1 MRRRAGS
8 GNVGRAGG
16 AAPSATKEM
25 AMQQHGRDETETR
38 GDLRADPTQVHRR
51 QRGKNLAMLAV
62 LVGIVVLLFVI
73 TIVKLKIY

>member
-1 MRRRAGS
+1 MK
-8 GNVGRAGG
+8 
-16 AAPSATKEM
+16 ATT
-25 AMQQHGRDETETR
+25 MQKDGRDNPETR

-62 LVGIVVLLFVI
+62 LVGVAVLLFVI